1 MRYALDCRLD
11 LERVFW
17 IRKYRTRI
25 PCLSAREIRR
35 RHPEGDY
42 AIVGEIAGW
51 LDQAH
56 ASDVLVLEEKLEIP
70 VLPQGSHCRPYEWI
84 AGYVPVGK
92 GNYIAL
98 VRSLSPGLMWRRFSR
113 KGRNK
118 ADDREEGTW

>member
-35 RHPEGDY
+35 RHPDGDY
-42 AIVGEIAGW
+42 VIVGEIGGW
-51 LDQAH
+51 LDQVH
-56 ASDVLVLEEKLEIP
+56 ASDLLVLEEKVEIP
-70 VLPQGSHCRPYEWI
+70 VLPQGSHCRPYEWV

-92 GNYIAL
+92 RVYIAL
-98 VRSLSPGLMWRRFSR
+98 FRSVSPGLLCRIIGR

-118 ADDREEGTW
+118 GDDRDGGT